1 MNDASQPRLEQP
13 DMDRLLSGLCDGTLP
28 SEELRRLGERIT
40 ADPAARREY
49 LQFIDLH
56 AALLQGGPSVTVP
69 ELPPLQA
76 TSPATHGR
84 RRLVRWATRLAV
96 LAALIALAVWT
107 MRQLGDESADP
118 WSRAFAGAR
127 LVELQ
132 GSAETQARP
141 GEATEVQV
149 GAEVRPG
156 QTLRT
161 GPDDSFAVLELPDAT
176 RLELSADTQI
186 RLAEDDPRQGRRLI
200 LSSGLLRAD
209 VRPQPPDRPL
219 VVVTPQAEIVVLGTC
234 FRVAAVPATATE
246 VETEAGT
253 VRLTRLADGASVDVP
268 AGSSALAAATPDPMA
283 VRPVPQV
290 PAAPRTR
297 CEFAGATAFSF
308 SLDGTRLLA
317 ALPRRSALLDARTGR
332 LLTPPVVFGPG
343 KLRPILTADARSVV
357 VRERDGRFRFLD
369 AQTGQLEETIAT
381 GLEPKAICAV
391 SADGSLLA
399 GSTTHKATSLIRLWR
414 TATGLVGKTFEVSA
428 RVASLAFSH
437 DGRQL
442 AAGISWT
449 RKDQMGRVAV
459 WDLETGAQQVS
470 LPVAPLAE
478 IRAVAFAP
486 DGRQL
491 VAVTQL
497 GAAYLWDLEAKAL
510 VAVRDVLDGWTRPVH
525 SLTFA
530 PDGRLL
536 AAGTGDGRVRLWNP
550 AANQEWVV
558 NVGPHAVTALAFA
571 PDGHTLAVG
580 MGNKHPVTLW
590 DVPASWLDP

>member
-1 MNDASQPRLEQP
+1 MKQP
-13 DMDRLLSGLCDGTLP
+13 DLDRLLSGLCDGTLSP
-28 SEELRRLGERIT
+28 EELRLLGERIT
-40 ADPAARREY
+40 ADTATRRQY
-49 LQFIDLH
+49 LEFIDLH
-56 AALLQGGPSVTVP
+56 AALLSGGPAAVP
-69 ELPPLQA
+69 ELLPV
-76 TSPATHGR
+76 PAMRSAPHGR
-84 RRLVRWATRLAV
+84 GRLMRWAGAFAA
-96 LAALIALAVWT
+96 LAALAALAVWT
-107 MRQLGDESADP
+107 VFQIRRESP
-118 WSRAFAGAR
+118 VSSRDAFAGAR

-132 GSAETQARP
+132 GSAETQTP
-141 GEATEVQV
+141 SSEAAEVQL

-186 RLAEDDPRQGRRLI
+186 RLAEDDPRKGRRLI
-200 LSSGLLRAD
+200 LSAGLLRAD
-209 VRPQPPDRPL
+209 VRPQPPERPL

-268 AGSSALAAATPDPMA
+268 AGSSALAGADPNPMA
-283 VRPVPQV
+283 VRPVLQV
-290 PAAPRTR
+290 PAAPRSR
-297 CEFAGATAFSF
+297 CEFAGATALAF
-308 SLDGTRLLA
+308 SLDGMRLLA
-317 ALPRRSALLDARTGR
+317 ALPHRGVVLSVRTGR
-332 LLTPPVVFGPG
+332 PLTPPVAFGTG
-343 KLRPILTADARSVV
+343 KLRPILTADARTVI
-357 VRERDGRFRFLD
+357 VRERDGRFCFVD
-369 AQTGQLEETIAT
+369 AETGRQEGTLAT

-391 SADGSLLA
+391 SPDGSLLA

-414 TATGLVGKTFEVSA
+414 TADGQEWKTFEVNA
-428 RVASLAFSH
+428 RVASLAFSR
-437 DGRQL
+437 DGRLL

-449 RKDQMGRVAV
+449 RKDQVGRVAV
-459 WDLETGAQQVS
+459 WDIATGSQQVS

-486 DGRQL
+486 DGREL

-497 GAAYLWDLEAKAL
+497 GAAYLWNLEAKVLA
-510 VAVRDVLDGWTRPVH
+510 AVRDVLDGWTRPVR
-525 SLTFA
+525 SLEFS

-550 AANQEWVV
+550 AANQEWVL

-571 PDGHTLAVG
+571 PDGRTLAVG

-590 DVPASWLDP
+590 DVPAAWLDP